1 MSQREPKTEKPIVA
15 TMIGDP
21 GGVGP
26 EVAVKALATG
36 LPGRT
41 SRPLL
46 IGSAAAVERAIGY
59 CGLGLRVHPIGAVA
73 EAAFRQDV
81 IDVLDSGALAPQ
93 ELTVGQ
99 PSAAAGRAVREWLDL
114 STRLA
119 QRGDVDALI
128 MGPIDRTS
136 LKLGIGM
143 SDDDEAGPPGTFLFR
158 TSGNL
163 RVVPMSEH
171 ISIVDV
177 PATVTKER
185 VLALVCLVHETL
197 ERWGLRGPRI
207 ALAGLNPHARG
218 EAERS
223 AIGPAAQA
231 ARERGINVEGP
242 VSPDAV
248 FRQCL
253 EGRYDVVV
261 SMYHDQGQI
270 ALKTTAF
277 EGACSIY
284 IGLPYVHLTVPHG
297 SAMDIAGQG
306 VAQHAGMLAAMTT
319 AAALAAGRFS
329 MKG

>member
-1 MSQREPKTEKPIVA
+1 MEKPIVA

-36 LPGRT
+36 LPSQT

-46 IGSAAAVERAIGY
+46 IGSVAAVERAIGY
-59 CGLGLRVHPIGAVA
+59 CGLGLRARPIAAVA
-73 EAAFRQDV
+73 EAAFQADV
-81 IDVLDSGALAPQ
+81 VDVLDPGLLAPH
-93 ELTVGQ
+93 EVTVGQ
-99 PSAAAGRAVREWLDL
+99 PSAAAGRAVRKWLDL

-119 QRGDVDALI
+119 ERGDVDAWI
-128 MGPIDRTS
+128 MAPIDRAS
-136 LKLGIGM
+136 LKLGVGM
-143 SDDDEAGPPGTFLFR
+143 TDDDEAGPPGTFLLR
-158 TSGNL
+158 TSGKL

-171 ISIVDV
+171 ISILDV
-177 PATVTKER
+177 PATITRER

-218 EAERS
+218 NEERN
-223 AIGPAAQA
+223 AIGPAAQT

-242 VSPDAV
+242 ISPDAV
-248 FRQCL
+248 FRQCF

-297 SAMDIAGQG
+297 SAMDIAGRG

-319 AAALAAGRFS
+319 AAALAAGRFT